1 MRNALCVVHCVFVF
15 RIYSNENCI
24 GGVGDQNSG
33 HARAFGAAGTRVA
46 GGARAKRAFTEK
58 EKRRISISNEMTI
71 RLFVSHFDKR
81 FESSKIAFFLK
92 NIYGKLISDD
102 TSI

>member
-1 MRNALCVVHCVFVF
+1 M
-15 RIYSNENCI
+15 I
-24 GGVGDQNSG
+24 
-33 HARAFGAAGTRVA
+33 
-46 GGARAKRAFTEK
+46 
-58 EKRRISISNEMTI
+58 I
-71 RLFVSHFDKR
+71 RLLFSHYDKR